1 MPEGDLGAQTYHT
14 QAPFPIP
21 ALFFMPTAARGPL
34 PMNVD
39 SLTLYAYADKSQA
52 RERELWKRFLQLLL
66 PVLLEVDAN
75 EMAEIFD
82 EAGVDSAEDIIET
95 ATSLS
100 DAPRLVRV
108 VSGALAL
115 ALGLPAEFGLAAF
128 LDSNP
133 PTRIHAPRA
142 KLLRLTDEELM
153 TRWLARFTRIQDD
166 DEFLQ
171 MAADWKVRIQAFA
184 RGENAQDET
193 QGKAQ
198 DGSAKDGTTK
208 SATSA
213 EISGT
218 PRRGSEVPDEPVVV
232 SRRGRKKSA

>member
-1 MPEGDLGAQTYHT
+1 
-14 QAPFPIP
+14 
-21 ALFFMPTAARGPL
+21 
-34 PMNVD
+34 MNVD

-52 RERELWKRFLQLLL
+52 RERELWKRFLHLLL
-66 PVLLEVDAN
+66 PVLLEVDAD
-75 EMAEIFD
+75 EMSEIFD
-82 EAGVDSAEDIIET
+82 DAAVDSAEVIIET

-100 DAPRLVRV
+100 DAPKLVRV

-115 ALGLPAEFGLAAF
+115 SLGLPAEFGFAAF

-193 QGKAQ
+193 QG
-198 DGSAKDGTTK
+198 TTK
-208 SATSA
+208 SATST

-218 PRRGSEVPDEPVVV
+218 PRRGSEVPDEPVVA
-232 SRRGRKKSA
+232 SRRVRKRSA